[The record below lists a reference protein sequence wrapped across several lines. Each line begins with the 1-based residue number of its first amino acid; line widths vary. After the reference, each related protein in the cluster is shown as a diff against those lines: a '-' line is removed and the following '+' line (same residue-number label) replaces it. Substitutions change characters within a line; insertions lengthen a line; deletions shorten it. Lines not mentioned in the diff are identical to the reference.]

1 VEGGGV
7 STLCFQAICDNLNFD
22 RQAINMK
29 IPQVMKDRY
38 KERSFNLRPTVSKL
52 MMSTKMKKETSI
64 MIMNLS
70 LNFVSKT

>member
-1 VEGGGV
+1 V
-7 STLCFQAICDNLNFD
+7 STSCFQAIFDNLNFD

-38 KERSFNLRPTVSKL
+38 KERSFNLRPTVSKF
-52 MMSTKMKKETSI
+52 MASTKMKNKTNI
-64 MIMNLS
+64 MIIGLS